1 MARAK
6 YLFVCLCVCTFY
18 FGCAVQSQTEIEKPK
33 TEVVKPEVFP
43 SQSNTDAVKSRPKYG
58 CRCHSKSAPTR
69 AMHDAVKN
77 HDCFMC
83 HKRGEKLRRKG
94 GIPKETHEAFL
105 KQRLTDPRC
114 IQCHGEGVTQAKK
127 SDEAKNP
134 MVLSGSTYCP
144 KCKIRG
150 EKDWTM
156 CPKCGG
162 PLIDLYK
169 IMRHSALN
177 PDHKICRQCHF
188 MDDELQSTHIENV
201 GGEFDTTLDCLECH
215 EGHNECGR
223 CH

>member
-1 MARAK
+1 MVRAK
-6 YLFVCLCVCTFY
+6 YLFVCLVVGGICFS
-18 FGCAVQSQTEIEKPK
+18 CAAQSPTDIVKPK
-33 TEVVKPEVFP
+33 SDPDELKAVSLPPETATQK
-43 SQSNTDAVKSRPKYG
+43 SQPKYA

-69 AMHDAVKN
+69 AMHEAVKN

-105 KQRLTDPRC
+105 KQRLTDLRC
-114 IQCHGEGVTQAKK
+114 VKCHGEETMEVPKPDEKK
-127 SDEAKNP
+127 HS
-134 MVLSGSTYCP
+134 MGLSGSTYCP

-150 EKDWTM
+150 EKDWKM

-162 PLIDLYK
+162 ALIDLYK
-169 IMRHSALN
+169 LMRHSALN
-177 PDHKICRQCHF
+177 PDQKICRQCHF
-188 MDDELQSTHIENV
+188 MEGELQSMHIENV
-201 GGEFDTTLDCLECH
+201 GDKFDTAQDCLECH

>member
-1 MARAK
+1 MLRARH
-6 YLFVCLCVCTFY
+6 LFVCLVLGAFY
-18 FGCAVQSQTEIEKPK
+18 FASPAQSQTDVVKPKADAEKPK
-33 TEVVKPEVFP
+33 AVSVKQEIDAN
-43 SQSNTDAVKSRPKYG
+43 QSPTKYV

-69 AMHDAVKN
+69 AMHEAVKN

-114 IQCHGEGVTQAKK
+114 IQCHGKGTVVVPKPE
-127 SDEAKNP
+127 DEKNP

-150 EKDWTM
+150 EKYWKM

-162 PLIDLYK
+162 PSLIYTKLCVDYLTAK
-169 IMRHSALN
+169 E
-177 PDHKICRQCHF
+177 DQ
-188 MDDELQSTHIENV
+188 NV
-201 GGEFDTTLDCLECH
+201 LLSM
-215 EGHNECGR
+215 
-223 CH
+223 